1 VRYGAV
7 LGVGVLSVL
16 HVLDPKW
23 PLPRRATTAWA
34 TALLV
39 VASAIAGAT
48 IDSAAGRLGL
58 VILAAWCL
66 ACTLNAAAM
75 VSMLGARPSTGES
88 AIVSF
93 RVAAAL
99 FLGVLGWAAS
109 VRIGRLQALLPAALA
124 IVALASLVTGA
135 SRLEAHLRDRA
146 GRASPFSAG
155 LMLSGAWLAIAAIA
169 VASFTHAAIQVQAA
183 VASDATIDWALATSK
198 ARLGWFHAFPLIA
211 AVLSL
216 FAGRFRVAGLGAS
229 RVGAPFFP
237 VVLACLV
244 FVAGTRFGL
253 PATLSFGSG
262 SALHGEPRTRVTPPS
277 VVAVAR
283 SAPLAPA
290 QSAPPTASVAPA
302 ASVVPDAGSA
312 PADDAGAS
320 APEPAPGPGSE
331 TIMLESIEAT
341 GILEKDARG
350 GIERRMNLLEEC
362 VTTGRLA
369 KTGTLSARLSVD
381 ANGSVPTLRITGGD
395 LEGTPFAV
403 CAMRAFYRTGFA
415 SGGSPASIELTLR
428 ATPAAEVVPA
438 AAK

>member
-1 VRYGAV
+1 
-7 LGVGVLSVL
+7 
-16 HVLDPKW
+16 
-23 PLPRRATTAWA
+23 
-34 TALLV
+34 
-39 VASAIAGAT
+39 
-48 IDSAAGRLGL
+48 
-58 VILAAWCL
+58 
-66 ACTLNAAAM
+66 M
-75 VSMLGARPSTGES
+75 VSMVGARPSTGES

-99 FLGVLGWAAS
+99 FVGVLGWAAS

-124 IVALASLVTGA
+124 IVALGSLVTGA
-135 SRLEAHLRDRA
+135 SRLEVHLRDRA
-146 GRASPFSAG
+146 GRTSPFSAG

-169 VASFTHAAIQVQAA
+169 VASFAHAAIQVQGALEA
-183 VASDATIDWALATSK
+183 DATIDWALATSK

-216 FAGRFRVAGLGAS
+216 FVGRFRVAGLGAS

-237 VVLACLV
+237 VVLACVV

-253 PATLSFGSG
+253 PATLSLGAG
-262 SALHGEPRTRVTPPS
+262 GALRGEPRTRVTPPQ
-277 VVAVAR
+277 VVEVAR
-283 SAPLAPA
+283 DAAPSPA
-290 QSAPPTASVAPA
+290 QPAPPA
-302 ASVVPDAGSA
+302 ASAAPVSSVALEAGPA
-312 PADDAGAS
+312 PVDDAGPS
-320 APEPAPGPGSE
+320 VPEAAPGPSSE
-331 TIMLESIEAT
+331 TIAIETIEAT

-362 VTTGRLA
+362 VTTSRLA

-395 LEGTPFAV
+395 LEGSPFAV

-428 ATPAAEVVPA
+428 ATPVAEVVPA
-438 AAK
+438 AGK